1 MGWRNG
7 GYASVLLVAV
17 GAAMWG
23 TDAILRVPLLEV
35 ASPSQIVLLEHLVLL
50 LFSVPAVVLGWRFF
64 RGLGAAQWVAL
75 LVIGWGGS
83 AIATLLFTMA
93 FAVGNP
99 TVAILLQKT
108 QPLFAIALA
117 GILLRER
124 LGWAYW
130 PCFAVAMV
138 GAYLISFGDLG
149 AFAALG
155 SAELL
160 TAALALGAALLWG
173 SSTVL
178 GRLVLKDMPFYAL
191 TGARLLL
198 AVPLL
203 AGIVVAQGAAGG
215 LGAGF
220 ASEPGRVILLA
231 LIPGLL
237 ALLLYYRGLSG
248 TRASYATLAEL
259 AFPATAVVLNWTFLG
274 VGVSANQVLGFVLL
288 WGAVFV
294 LGYLNARGSGARTR
308 PPRWSAP
315 GKRFVPGCAPLLSLL
330 VFWSQP
336 WKAVDTLCVLE
347 PWYSAT
353 FSGPLRSAEVRS
365 LSRGPTRSMR
375 GTPKPHESA
384 IRPTDTSM
392 IARSPGRSGKW
403 GRSFSISASPGSRTS
418 PCP

>member
-23 TDAILRVPLLEV
+23 TDGILRVPLLEV

-50 LFSVPAVVLGWRFF
+50 LYSVPAVLLGWRFF

-83 AIATLLFTMA
+83 ALATLLFTTA
-93 FAVGNP
+93 FDVGNP
-99 TVAILLQKT
+99 TVVILLQKT

-117 GILLRER
+117 AILLRER

-138 GAYLISFGDLG
+138 GAYLISFGNLG
-149 AFAALG
+149 PFSALG

-160 TAALALGAALLWG
+160 PAALALGAALLWG

-178 GRLVLKDMPFYAL
+178 GRLVLKDVPFYAL
-191 TGARLLL
+191 TGARLFL

-203 AGIVVAQGAAGG
+203 ACIVVAQSSVGG
-215 LGAGF
+215 LAAGF
-220 ASEPGRVILLA
+220 ASEPSRVILLA

-237 ALLLYYRGLSG
+237 ALLLYYRGLTG

-274 VGVSANQVLGFVLL
+274 VGVSPNQILGFVLL

-294 LGYLNARGSGARTR
+294 LGYLNARA
-308 PPRWSAP
+308 PAPDPSAP
-315 GKRFVPGCAPLLSLL
+315 V
-330 VFWSQP
+330 V
-336 WKAVDTLCVLE
+336 
-347 PWYSAT
+347 
-353 FSGPLRSAEVRS
+353 
-365 LSRGPTRSMR
+365 
-375 GTPKPHESA
+375 GT
-384 IRPTDTSM
+384 
-392 IARSPGRSGKW
+392 G
-403 GRSFSISASPGSRTS
+403 
-418 PCP
+418 

>member
-7 GYASVLLVAV
+7 GYTSVLLIAV

-23 TDAILRVPLLEV
+23 TDGILRVPLLDV

-50 LFSVPAVVLGWRFF
+50 LYSVPAVVLGWRFF

-83 AIATLLFTMA
+83 ALATLLFTTA
-93 FAVGNP
+93 FAEGNP
-99 TVAILLQKT
+99 TVVILLQKT
-108 QPLFAIALA
+108 QPLFA
-117 GILLRER
+117 
-124 LGWAYW
+124 
-130 PCFAVAMV
+130 VAMV
-138 GAYLISFGDLG
+138 GTYMISFGNLG
-149 AFAALG
+149 PFTALG

-160 TAALALGAALLWG
+160 PAALALGAALLWG

-178 GRLVLKDMPFYAL
+178 GRLVLKDVPFYAL

-203 AGIVVAQGAAGG
+203 AGIVVAQSSVGG
-215 LGAGF
+215 LAAGF

-237 ALLLYYRGLSG
+237 ALLLYYRGLTG

-288 WGAVFV
+288 WGAVFM
-294 LGYLNARGSGARTR
+294 LGYLNAKA
-308 PPRWSAP
+308 PAPDPSAP
-315 GKRFVPGCAPLLSLL
+315 V
-330 VFWSQP
+330 V
-336 WKAVDTLCVLE
+336 
-347 PWYSAT
+347 
-353 FSGPLRSAEVRS
+353 
-365 LSRGPTRSMR
+365 
-375 GTPKPHESA
+375 GT
-384 IRPTDTSM
+384 
-392 IARSPGRSGKW
+392 G
-403 GRSFSISASPGSRTS
+403 
-418 PCP
+418 

>member
-7 GYASVLLVAV
+7 GYASVLLVAA

-23 TDAILRVPLLEV
+23 TDGVLRVPLLEV

-50 LFSVPAVVLGWRFF
+50 LFSVPAVLLGRRFF

-75 LVIGWGGS
+75 FIIGWGGS
-83 AIATLLFTMA
+83 ALATLLFTTA

-99 TVAILLQKT
+99 TVVILLQKT

-117 GILLRER
+117 AILLRER

-138 GAYLISFGDLG
+138 GAYLISFKDLG
-149 AFAALG
+149 PFRALT

-178 GRLVLKDMPFYAL
+178 GRLVLKDLPFHAL

-203 AGIVVAQGAAGG
+203 AGIVVAQGAIGT
-215 LGAGF
+215 LGSGF
-220 ASEPGRVILLA
+220 AAAPGRVVLLA

-237 ALLLYYRGLSG
+237 ALLVYYRGLTG
-248 TRASYATLAEL
+248 TRASYGTLAEL
-259 AFPATAVVLNWTFLG
+259 AFPATAVILNWAVLG
-274 VGVSANQVLGFVLL
+274 VGVTANQVVGFVLL

-294 LGYLNARGSGARTR
+294 VGYLNAKA
-308 PPRWSAP
+308 PAPDPSAP
-315 GKRFVPGCAPLLSLL
+315 VVGAG
-330 VFWSQP
+330 
-336 WKAVDTLCVLE
+336 
-347 PWYSAT
+347 
-353 FSGPLRSAEVRS
+353 
-365 LSRGPTRSMR
+365 
-375 GTPKPHESA
+375 
-384 IRPTDTSM
+384 
-392 IARSPGRSGKW
+392 
-403 GRSFSISASPGSRTS
+403 
-418 PCP
+418 

>member
-23 TDAILRVPLLEV
+23 TDGILRAPLLKV
-35 ASPSQIVLLEHLVLL
+35 ALPSQIVLLEHLVLL
-50 LFSVPAVVLGWRFF
+50 LYSVPAVVLGWRFF

-83 AIATLLFTMA
+83 ALATLLFTTA
-93 FAVGNP
+93 LDVGNP
-99 TVAILLQKT
+99 TVVILLQKT

-117 GILLRER
+117 AILLRER

-138 GAYLISFGDLG
+138 GTYMISFGNLG
-149 AFAALG
+149 PFTALG

-160 TAALALGAALLWG
+160 PAALALGAALLWG

-178 GRLVLKDMPFYAL
+178 GRLVLKDVPFYAL

-203 AGIVVAQGAAGG
+203 AGIVLAQGAAGAI
-215 LGAGF
+215 GAGF
-220 ASEPGRVILLA
+220 FAEPGRIFLLA

-248 TRASYATLAEL
+248 TKASYATLAEL

-294 LGYLNARGSGARTR
+294 LGYLNAK
-308 PPRWSAP
+308 AP
-315 GKRFVPGCAPLLSLL
+315 APDPSTP
-330 VFWSQP
+330 VI
-336 WKAVDTLCVLE
+336 
-347 PWYSAT
+347 
-353 FSGPLRSAEVRS
+353 
-365 LSRGPTRSMR
+365 
-375 GTPKPHESA
+375 GT
-384 IRPTDTSM
+384 
-392 IARSPGRSGKW
+392 G
-403 GRSFSISASPGSRTS
+403 
-418 PCP
+418 

>member
-7 GYASVLLVAV
+7 GYASVLLIAV

-23 TDAILRVPLLEV
+23 TDGILRVPLLEV

-50 LFSVPAVVLGWRFF
+50 LYSVPAVVLGWRFF
-64 RGLGAAQWVAL
+64 SGLGAAQWVAL

-83 AIATLLFTMA
+83 ALATLLFTTA
-93 FAVGNP
+93 FDVGNP
-99 TVAILLQKT
+99 TVVILLQKT

-117 GILLRER
+117 AILLRER

-138 GAYLISFGDLG
+138 GTYMISFGNLG
-149 AFAALG
+149 PFTALG

-160 TAALALGAALLWG
+160 PAVLALGAALLWG

-178 GRLVLKDMPFYAL
+178 GRLVLKDVPFYAL
-191 TGARLLL
+191 TGARLFL

-203 AGIVVAQGAAGG
+203 AGIVVAQSSVGG
-215 LGAGF
+215 LAAGF

-237 ALLLYYRGLSG
+237 ALLLYYRGLTG

-274 VGVSANQVLGFVLL
+274 VGVSANQILGFVLL
-288 WGAVFV
+288 WGAVFM
-294 LGYLNARGSGARTR
+294 LGYLNAKA
-308 PPRWSAP
+308 PAPDPSAP
-315 GKRFVPGCAPLLSLL
+315 VI
-330 VFWSQP
+330 
-336 WKAVDTLCVLE
+336 
-347 PWYSAT
+347 
-353 FSGPLRSAEVRS
+353 
-365 LSRGPTRSMR
+365 
-375 GTPKPHESA
+375 GT
-384 IRPTDTSM
+384 
-392 IARSPGRSGKW
+392 G
-403 GRSFSISASPGSRTS
+403 
-418 PCP
+418 

>member
-1 MGWRNG
+1 
-7 GYASVLLVAV
+7 
-17 GAAMWG
+17 
-23 TDAILRVPLLEV
+23 LRVPLLEV

-50 LFSVPAVVLGWRFF
+50 LYSVPAVVLGWRFF
-64 RGLGAAQWVAL
+64 RGLGMAQWISL

-83 AIATLLFTMA
+83 ALATLLFTKA

-99 TVAILLQKT
+99 TVVILLQKT
-108 QPLFAIALA
+108 QPLFAIVLA
-117 GILLRER
+117 AVLLRER

-130 PCFAVAMV
+130 PCFAVAMI
-138 GAYLISFGDLG
+138 GAYLISFGNLD

-160 TAALALGAALLWG
+160 AAALALGAALLWG

-178 GRLVLKDMPFYAL
+178 GRLVLKDMPFHAL

-198 AVPLL
+198 AAPLL
-203 AGIVVAQGAAGG
+203 VVIVVIQDAVGG
-215 LGAGF
+215 LGSAF

-237 ALLLYYRGLSG
+237 GLLLYYRGLTG

-294 LGYLNARGSGARTR
+294 LGYLNAKSPT
-308 PPRWSAP
+308 PDPSAP
-315 GKRFVPGCAPLLSLL
+315 V
-330 VFWSQP
+330 V
-336 WKAVDTLCVLE
+336 
-347 PWYSAT
+347 
-353 FSGPLRSAEVRS
+353 
-365 LSRGPTRSMR
+365 
-375 GTPKPHESA
+375 GT
-384 IRPTDTSM
+384 
-392 IARSPGRSGKW
+392 G
-403 GRSFSISASPGSRTS
+403 
-418 PCP
+418 

>member
-7 GYASVLLVAV
+7 GYASVMLVAV

-23 TDAILRVPLLEV
+23 TDGILRVPLLEV

-64 RGLGAAQWVAL
+64 RGLGVAQWVSL

-83 AIATLLFTMA
+83 ALATLLFTTA

-99 TVAILLQKT
+99 TVVILLQKT

-117 GILLRER
+117 AILLRER

-138 GAYLISFGDLG
+138 GAYMISFGNLG
-149 AFAALG
+149 PFTALG

-160 TAALALGAALLWG
+160 PAALAVGAALLWG

-178 GRLVLKDMPFYAL
+178 GRFVLKDVPFYAL
-191 TGARLLL
+191 TGARLFL

-203 AGIVVAQGAAGG
+203 AGIVVAQSSVGG
-215 LGAGF
+215 LAAGF

-237 ALLLYYRGLSG
+237 ALLLYYRGLTG

-274 VGVSANQVLGFVLL
+274 VGVSANQLLGFVIL

-294 LGYLNARGSGARTR
+294 LGYLNARA
-308 PPRWSAP
+308 PAPDPSAP
-315 GKRFVPGCAPLLSLL
+315 V
-330 VFWSQP
+330 V
-336 WKAVDTLCVLE
+336 
-347 PWYSAT
+347 
-353 FSGPLRSAEVRS
+353 
-365 LSRGPTRSMR
+365 
-375 GTPKPHESA
+375 GT
-384 IRPTDTSM
+384 
-392 IARSPGRSGKW
+392 G
-403 GRSFSISASPGSRTS
+403 
-418 PCP
+418 

>member
-7 GYASVLLVAV
+7 GYVSVLLIAV

-23 TDAILRVPLLEV
+23 TDGILRVPLLDV

-50 LFSVPAVVLGWRFF
+50 LYSVPAVVLGWRFF

-83 AIATLLFTMA
+83 ALATLLFTTA

-99 TVAILLQKT
+99 TVVILLQKT

-130 PCFAVAMV
+130 PCFLVAMV

-149 AFAALG
+149 PFMALG
-155 SAELL
+155 SAEAL
-160 TAALALGAALLWG
+160 TAVLALGAALLWG
-173 SSTVL
+173 SSTVM

-203 AGIVVAQGAAGG
+203 AGIVVAQGTLEGV
-215 LGAGF
+215 GAGF
-220 ASEPGRVILLA
+220 ASEPGRVVLLA
-231 LIPGLL
+231 LSPGLL

-248 TRASYATLAEL
+248 TRASYATRAEL
-259 AFPATAVVLNWTFLG
+259 ACPATAVVLNWAVLG
-274 VGVSANQVLGFVLL
+274 VGVNANQVLGFVLL
-288 WGAVFV
+288 WGAVVV
-294 LGYLNARGSGARTR
+294 LGYLNARSPA
-308 PPRWSAP
+308 PDPSAP
-315 GKRFVPGCAPLLSLL
+315 V
-330 VFWSQP
+330 V
-336 WKAVDTLCVLE
+336 
-347 PWYSAT
+347 
-353 FSGPLRSAEVRS
+353 
-365 LSRGPTRSMR
+365 
-375 GTPKPHESA
+375 GT
-384 IRPTDTSM
+384 
-392 IARSPGRSGKW
+392 G
-403 GRSFSISASPGSRTS
+403 
-418 PCP
+418 

>member
-23 TDAILRVPLLEV
+23 TDGILRVPLLEV

-50 LFSVPAVVLGWRFF
+50 LYSVPAVVLGWRFL
-64 RGLGAAQWVAL
+64 RGLGAAQWIAL
-75 LVIGWGGS
+75 LIIGWGGS
-83 AIATLLFTMA
+83 ALATLLFTTA

-99 TVAILLQKT
+99 TVVILLQKT

-117 GILLRER
+117 AILLRER

-138 GAYLISFGDLG
+138 GAYLVSFGDLG
-149 AFAALG
+149 PFMALG
-155 SAELL
+155 SAEAIA
-160 TAALALGAALLWG
+160 AALALGAALLWG

-178 GRLVLKDMPFYAL
+178 GRLVLKDMPFNTL

-203 AGIVVAQGAAGG
+203 AGIVVAQGAIGG
-215 LGAGF
+215 LGTGF
-220 ASEPGRVILLA
+220 AAEPGRVILLA

-294 LGYLNARGSGARTR
+294 LGYLNAKSPA
-308 PPRWSAP
+308 PDPSAP
-315 GKRFVPGCAPLLSLL
+315 VI
-330 VFWSQP
+330 
-336 WKAVDTLCVLE
+336 
-347 PWYSAT
+347 
-353 FSGPLRSAEVRS
+353 
-365 LSRGPTRSMR
+365 
-375 GTPKPHESA
+375 GT
-384 IRPTDTSM
+384 
-392 IARSPGRSGKW
+392 G
-403 GRSFSISASPGSRTS
+403 
-418 PCP
+418 

>member
-23 TDAILRVPLLEV
+23 TDGILRVPLLEV

-50 LFSVPAVVLGWRFF
+50 VYSVPAVVLGWRFF
-64 RGLGAAQWVAL
+64 RGLGTAQWVAL
-75 LVIGWGGS
+75 LIIGWGGS
-83 AIATLLFTMA
+83 AIATLLFTTA
-93 FAVGNP
+93 FTVGNP
-99 TVAILLQKT
+99 TVVILLQKT

-117 GILLRER
+117 TILLRER

-138 GAYLISFGDLG
+138 GAYLISFGDFG
-149 AFAALG
+149 PFRALG
-155 SAELL
+155 SAEAIA
-160 TAALALGAALLWG
+160 AALALGAALLWG

-178 GRLVLKDMPFYAL
+178 GRLVLKDMPFNTL

-203 AGIVVAQGAAGG
+203 AGIVIAQGSVGG
-215 LGAGF
+215 LGTGF

-237 ALLLYYRGLSG
+237 ALLLYYRGLTG

-274 VGVSANQVLGFVLL
+274 VGVSANQVLGFMLL

-294 LGYLNARGSGARTR
+294 LGYLNAKA
-308 PPRWSAP
+308 PAPDPSAP
-315 GKRFVPGCAPLLSLL
+315 VI
-330 VFWSQP
+330 
-336 WKAVDTLCVLE
+336 
-347 PWYSAT
+347 
-353 FSGPLRSAEVRS
+353 
-365 LSRGPTRSMR
+365 
-375 GTPKPHESA
+375 GT
-384 IRPTDTSM
+384 
-392 IARSPGRSGKW
+392 G
-403 GRSFSISASPGSRTS
+403 
-418 PCP
+418 

>member
-23 TDAILRVPLLEV
+23 TDGILRVPLLEV
-35 ASPSQIVLLEHLVLL
+35 ATPSQIVLLEHLVLL
-50 LFSVPAVVLGWRFF
+50 LYSVPAVLLGWRFF
-64 RGLGAAQWVAL
+64 RGLGTAQWVAL

-83 AIATLLFTMA
+83 ALATLLFTTA
-93 FAVGNP
+93 FVVGNP
-99 TVAILLQKT
+99 TVVILLQKA

-117 GILLRER
+117 AILLRER

-138 GAYLISFGDLG
+138 GAYLISFGNLG
-149 AFAALG
+149 PFSALG

-160 TAALALGAALLWG
+160 PAALALGAALLWG

-178 GRLVLKDMPFYAL
+178 GRLVLKDVPFYAL
-191 TGARLLL
+191 TGARLFL

-203 AGIVVAQGAAGG
+203 AGIVVAQSSVSG
-215 LGAGF
+215 LAAGF

-237 ALLLYYRGLSG
+237 ALLLYYRGLTG

-288 WGAVFV
+288 WGAVFM
-294 LGYLNARGSGARTR
+294 LGYLNAKA
-308 PPRWSAP
+308 PAPDPSAP
-315 GKRFVPGCAPLLSLL
+315 V
-330 VFWSQP
+330 V
-336 WKAVDTLCVLE
+336 
-347 PWYSAT
+347 
-353 FSGPLRSAEVRS
+353 
-365 LSRGPTRSMR
+365 
-375 GTPKPHESA
+375 GT
-384 IRPTDTSM
+384 
-392 IARSPGRSGKW
+392 G
-403 GRSFSISASPGSRTS
+403 
-418 PCP
+418 

>member
-7 GYASVLLVAV
+7 GYASVLLIAV

-23 TDAILRVPLLEV
+23 TDGILRVPLLEV

-50 LFSVPAVVLGWRFF
+50 LYSVPAVVLGWRFF

-75 LVIGWGGS
+75 LLIGWGGS
-83 AIATLLFTMA
+83 ALATLLFTTA
-93 FAVGNP
+93 FAEGNP
-99 TVAILLQKT
+99 TVVILLQKT

-117 GILLRER
+117 AILLRER

-138 GAYLISFGDLG
+138 GTYMISFGNLG
-149 AFAALG
+149 PFTALG

-160 TAALALGAALLWG
+160 PAALALGAALLWG

-178 GRLVLKDMPFYAL
+178 GRLVLKDVPFYAL

-203 AGIVVAQGAAGG
+203 AGIVVAQSSVGG
-215 LGAGF
+215 LAAGF

-237 ALLLYYRGLSG
+237 ALLLYYRGLTG

-288 WGAVFV
+288 WGAVFM
-294 LGYLNARGSGARTR
+294 LGYLNAKA
-308 PPRWSAP
+308 PAPDPSAP
-315 GKRFVPGCAPLLSLL
+315 V
-330 VFWSQP
+330 V
-336 WKAVDTLCVLE
+336 
-347 PWYSAT
+347 
-353 FSGPLRSAEVRS
+353 
-365 LSRGPTRSMR
+365 
-375 GTPKPHESA
+375 GT
-384 IRPTDTSM
+384 
-392 IARSPGRSGKW
+392 G
-403 GRSFSISASPGSRTS
+403 
-418 PCP
+418 

>member
-23 TDAILRVPLLEV
+23 TDGILRVPLLEV

-50 LFSVPAVVLGWRFF
+50 LYSVPAVVLGWRFF
-64 RGLGAAQWVAL
+64 RGLGTAQWVAL

-83 AIATLLFTMA
+83 ALATLLFTTA
-93 FAVGNP
+93 FVVGNP
-99 TVAILLQKT
+99 TVVILLQKT

-117 GILLRER
+117 AILLRER

-138 GAYLISFGDLG
+138 GAYLVSFGDLG
-149 AFAALG
+149 PFKALG
-155 SAELL
+155 SAEAIA
-160 TAALALGAALLWG
+160 AALALGAALLWG

-178 GRLVLKDMPFYAL
+178 GRLVLKDMPFNTL

-203 AGIVVAQGAAGG
+203 AGIVIAQGSVGG
-215 LGAGF
+215 LAAGF

-259 AFPATAVVLNWTFLG
+259 AFPATAVVLNWAVLG
-274 VGVSANQVLGFVLL
+274 VGVSANQILGFILL

-294 LGYLNARGSGARTR
+294 LGYLNAKA
-308 PPRWSAP
+308 PAPDPSAP
-315 GKRFVPGCAPLLSLL
+315 VI
-330 VFWSQP
+330 
-336 WKAVDTLCVLE
+336 
-347 PWYSAT
+347 
-353 FSGPLRSAEVRS
+353 
-365 LSRGPTRSMR
+365 
-375 GTPKPHESA
+375 GT
-384 IRPTDTSM
+384 
-392 IARSPGRSGKW
+392 G
-403 GRSFSISASPGSRTS
+403 
-418 PCP
+418 

>member
-1 MGWRNG
+1 VGWKNG
-7 GYASVLLVAV
+7 GYVSVLLVAV

-23 TDAILRVPLLEV
+23 TDGILRVPLLEV

-50 LFSVPAVVLGWRFF
+50 LYSVPAVVLGWRFF
-64 RGLGAAQWVAL
+64 RGLGVAQWISL

-83 AIATLLFTMA
+83 ALATLLFTTA

-99 TVAILLQKT
+99 TVVILLQKT
-108 QPLFAIALA
+108 QPLFAIVLA
-117 GILLRER
+117 AVLLRER

-138 GAYLISFGDLG
+138 GAYLISFGNLD

-160 TAALALGAALLWG
+160 AAALALGAALLWG

-178 GRLVLKDMPFYAL
+178 GRLVLKDMPFHAL

-198 AVPLL
+198 AAPLL
-203 AGIVVAQGAAGG
+203 AGIVVVQGAVGG
-215 LGAGF
+215 LGAAF

-237 ALLLYYRGLSG
+237 GLLLYYRGLTG

-294 LGYLNARGSGARTR
+294 LGYLNAKSPT
-308 PPRWSAP
+308 PDPSAP
-315 GKRFVPGCAPLLSLL
+315 V
-330 VFWSQP
+330 V
-336 WKAVDTLCVLE
+336 
-347 PWYSAT
+347 
-353 FSGPLRSAEVRS
+353 
-365 LSRGPTRSMR
+365 
-375 GTPKPHESA
+375 GT
-384 IRPTDTSM
+384 
-392 IARSPGRSGKW
+392 G
-403 GRSFSISASPGSRTS
+403 
-418 PCP
+418 

>member
-23 TDAILRVPLLEV
+23 TDGILRVPLLEV

-50 LFSVPAVVLGWRFF
+50 LYSVPAVVLGWRFF
-64 RGLGAAQWVAL
+64 RGLGTAQWVAL

-83 AIATLLFTMA
+83 ALATLLFTTA
-93 FAVGNP
+93 FVVGNP
-99 TVAILLQKT
+99 TVVILLQKT

-117 GILLRER
+117 AILLRER

-138 GAYLISFGDLG
+138 GAYLISFGDLSP
-149 AFAALG
+149 FRALG
-155 SAELL
+155 SAEAMA
-160 TAALALGAALLWG
+160 AALALGAALLWG

-178 GRLVLKDMPFYAL
+178 GRLVLKDMPFNTL

-203 AGIVVAQGAAGG
+203 AGIVIAQGSVGG
-215 LGAGF
+215 LGTGF
-220 ASEPGRVILLA
+220 AAEPGRVILLA

-288 WGAVFV
+288 WSAVFV
-294 LGYLNARGSGARTR
+294 LGYLNAKSPA
-308 PPRWSAP
+308 PDPSAP
-315 GKRFVPGCAPLLSLL
+315 V
-330 VFWSQP
+330 V
-336 WKAVDTLCVLE
+336 
-347 PWYSAT
+347 
-353 FSGPLRSAEVRS
+353 
-365 LSRGPTRSMR
+365 
-375 GTPKPHESA
+375 GT
-384 IRPTDTSM
+384 
-392 IARSPGRSGKW
+392 G
-403 GRSFSISASPGSRTS
+403 
-418 PCP
+418 

>member
-1 MGWRNG
+1 VGWRNG
-7 GYASVLLVAV
+7 GYVSVLLVAL

-23 TDAILRVPLLEV
+23 TDGILRVPLLEV

-50 LFSVPAVVLGWRFF
+50 LYSVPAVVLGWRFF
-64 RGLGAAQWVAL
+64 RGLGMAQWISL

-83 AIATLLFTMA
+83 ALATLLFTKA

-99 TVAILLQKT
+99 TVVILLQKT
-108 QPLFAIALA
+108 QPLFAIVLA
-117 GILLRER
+117 AVLLRER

-130 PCFAVAMV
+130 PCFAVAMI
-138 GAYLISFGDLG
+138 GAYLISFGNLD

-160 TAALALGAALLWG
+160 AAALALGAALLWG

-178 GRLVLKDMPFYAL
+178 GRLVLKDMPFHAL

-198 AVPLL
+198 AAPLL
-203 AGIVVAQGAAGG
+203 VVIVVIQDAVGG
-215 LGAGF
+215 LGSAF

-237 ALLLYYRGLSG
+237 GLLLDYRGLTG

-294 LGYLNARGSGARTR
+294 LGYLNAKSPT
-308 PPRWSAP
+308 PDPSAP
-315 GKRFVPGCAPLLSLL
+315 V
-330 VFWSQP
+330 V
-336 WKAVDTLCVLE
+336 
-347 PWYSAT
+347 
-353 FSGPLRSAEVRS
+353 
-365 LSRGPTRSMR
+365 
-375 GTPKPHESA
+375 GT
-384 IRPTDTSM
+384 
-392 IARSPGRSGKW
+392 G
-403 GRSFSISASPGSRTS
+403 
-418 PCP
+418 

>member
-1 MGWRNG
+1 VGWRNG

-23 TDAILRVPLLEV
+23 TDAVLRVPLLEV

-50 LFSVPAVVLGWRFF
+50 LYSVPAVVLGWRFF
-64 RGLGAAQWVAL
+64 RGLGAAQWGAL

-83 AIATLLFTMA
+83 ALATLLFTTA

-108 QPLFAIALA
+108 QPLFAVVLA
-117 GILLRER
+117 AILLRER

-138 GAYLISFGDLG
+138 GAYMISFGNLG
-149 AFAALG
+149 PFAALG

-178 GRLVLKDMPFYAL
+178 GRLILKDVPFYAL

-198 AVPLL
+198 AAPLL
-203 AGIVVAQGAAGG
+203 AGIVVAQGYVGG

-220 ASEPGRVILLA
+220 ASEPGRVVLLA

-237 ALLLYYRGLSG
+237 ALLLYYRGLTG

-259 AFPATAVVLNWTFLG
+259 AFPATAVVLNWTVLG

-294 LGYLNARGSGARTR
+294 LGYLNARA
-308 PPRWSAP
+308 PAPDPSAP
-315 GKRFVPGCAPLLSLL
+315 V
-330 VFWSQP
+330 V
-336 WKAVDTLCVLE
+336 
-347 PWYSAT
+347 
-353 FSGPLRSAEVRS
+353 
-365 LSRGPTRSMR
+365 
-375 GTPKPHESA
+375 GT
-384 IRPTDTSM
+384 
-392 IARSPGRSGKW
+392 G
-403 GRSFSISASPGSRTS
+403 
-418 PCP
+418 

>member
-1 MGWRNG
+1 VGWRNG
-7 GYASVLLVAV
+7 GYVSVLLVAV

-23 TDAILRVPLLEV
+23 TDGLLRVPLLEV

-50 LFSVPAVVLGWRFF
+50 LYSVPAVALGWRFF
-64 RGLGAAQWVAL
+64 RGLGMAQWISL

-83 AIATLLFTMA
+83 ALATLLFTKA

-99 TVAILLQKT
+99 TVVILLQKT
-108 QPLFAIALA
+108 QPLFAIVLA
-117 GILLRER
+117 AFLLRER

-138 GAYLISFGDLG
+138 GAYLISFGNLD

-160 TAALALGAALLWG
+160 AAALALGAALLWG

-178 GRLVLKDMPFYAL
+178 GRLVLKDMPFHAL

-198 AVPLL
+198 AAPLL
-203 AGIVVAQGAAGG
+203 AGIVVIQGAVGG
-215 LGAGF
+215 LGAAF

-237 ALLLYYRGLSG
+237 GLLLYYRGLTG

-294 LGYLNARGSGARTR
+294 LGYLNAKSPT
-308 PPRWSAP
+308 PDPSAP
-315 GKRFVPGCAPLLSLL
+315 V
-330 VFWSQP
+330 V
-336 WKAVDTLCVLE
+336 
-347 PWYSAT
+347 
-353 FSGPLRSAEVRS
+353 
-365 LSRGPTRSMR
+365 
-375 GTPKPHESA
+375 GT
-384 IRPTDTSM
+384 
-392 IARSPGRSGKW
+392 G
-403 GRSFSISASPGSRTS
+403 
-418 PCP
+418 

>member
-7 GYASVLLVAV
+7 GYVSVLLVAL
-17 GAAMWG
+17 GASLWG

-50 LFSVPAVVLGWRFF
+50 LYSVPAVALGWRFF
-64 RGLGAAQWVAL
+64 RGFKAPQWASL
-75 LVIGWGGS
+75 LVIAWGGS
-83 AIATLLFTMA
+83 ALATLLFTTA

-108 QPLFAIALA
+108 QPLFAVALA
-117 GILLRER
+117 SVLLRER

-130 PCFAVAMV
+130 PCFAVAML

-149 AFAALG
+149 PFRALS
-155 SAELL
+155 SAEAL

-178 GRLVLKDMPFYAL
+178 GRLVLKDVPFHAL

-203 AGIVVAQGAAGG
+203 VVIVLAQGSLGG
-215 LGAGF
+215 AGAGF
-220 ASEPGRVILLA
+220 TAEPGRVVLLA

-237 ALLLYYRGLSG
+237 ALLLYYRGLTG

-259 AFPATAVVLNWTFLG
+259 AFPATAVVLNWAFLG
-274 VGVSANQVLGFVLL
+274 VGVTANQVVGFVLL

-294 LGYLNARGSGARTR
+294 LGYLNTKAPVPDAPPTMVGA
-308 PPRWSAP
+308 
-315 GKRFVPGCAPLLSLL
+315 G
-330 VFWSQP
+330 
-336 WKAVDTLCVLE
+336 
-347 PWYSAT
+347 
-353 FSGPLRSAEVRS
+353 
-365 LSRGPTRSMR
+365 
-375 GTPKPHESA
+375 
-384 IRPTDTSM
+384 
-392 IARSPGRSGKW
+392 
-403 GRSFSISASPGSRTS
+403 
-418 PCP
+418 

>member
-7 GYASVLLVAV
+7 GYVSVLLVAV

-23 TDAILRVPLLEV
+23 TDGILRVPLLEV

-50 LFSVPAVVLGWRFF
+50 LYSVPAVVLGWRFF
-64 RGLGAAQWVAL
+64 RGLGMAQWISL

-83 AIATLLFTMA
+83 ALATLLFTTA

-99 TVAILLQKT
+99 TVVILLQKT
-108 QPLFAIALA
+108 QPLFAIVLA
-117 GILLRER
+117 AVLLRER

-138 GAYLISFGDLG
+138 GAYLISFGNLD

-160 TAALALGAALLWG
+160 AAALALGAALLWG

-178 GRLVLKDMPFYAL
+178 GRLVLKDMPFHAL

-198 AVPLL
+198 AAPLL
-203 AGIVVAQGAAGG
+203 VVIVVIQEAVGG
-215 LGAGF
+215 LGSAF

-237 ALLLYYRGLSG
+237 GLLLYYRGLTG

-294 LGYLNARGSGARTR
+294 LGYLNAKTPA
-308 PPRWSAP
+308 PDPSAP
-315 GKRFVPGCAPLLSLL
+315 V
-330 VFWSQP
+330 V
-336 WKAVDTLCVLE
+336 
-347 PWYSAT
+347 
-353 FSGPLRSAEVRS
+353 
-365 LSRGPTRSMR
+365 
-375 GTPKPHESA
+375 GT
-384 IRPTDTSM
+384 
-392 IARSPGRSGKW
+392 G
-403 GRSFSISASPGSRTS
+403 
-418 PCP
+418 

>member
-7 GYASVLLVAV
+7 GYVSVLLVAV

-23 TDAILRVPLLEV
+23 TDGILRVPLLEV

-50 LFSVPAVVLGWRFF
+50 LYSVPAVVLGWRFF
-64 RGLGAAQWVAL
+64 RGLGVAQWISL

-83 AIATLLFTMA
+83 ALATLLFTKA
-93 FAVGNP
+93 FTVGNP
-99 TVAILLQKT
+99 TVVILLQKS
-108 QPLFAIALA
+108 QPLFAIVLA
-117 GILLRER
+117 AVLLRER

-138 GAYLISFGDLG
+138 GAYLISFGGLG

-160 TAALALGAALLWG
+160 AAALALGAALLWG

-178 GRLVLKDMPFYAL
+178 GRLVLKDMPFHAL

-198 AVPLL
+198 AAPLL
-203 AGIVVAQGAAGG
+203 AGIVVVQGAVGG
-215 LGAGF
+215 LGAAF

-237 ALLLYYRGLSG
+237 GLLLYYRGLTG

-294 LGYLNARGSGARTR
+294 LGYLNAKSPT
-308 PPRWSAP
+308 PDPSAP
-315 GKRFVPGCAPLLSLL
+315 V
-330 VFWSQP
+330 V
-336 WKAVDTLCVLE
+336 
-347 PWYSAT
+347 
-353 FSGPLRSAEVRS
+353 
-365 LSRGPTRSMR
+365 
-375 GTPKPHESA
+375 GT
-384 IRPTDTSM
+384 
-392 IARSPGRSGKW
+392 G
-403 GRSFSISASPGSRTS
+403 
-418 PCP
+418 

>member
-7 GYASVLLVAV
+7 GYVSVLLVAV

-23 TDAILRVPLLEV
+23 TDGLLRVPLLEV

-50 LFSVPAVVLGWRFF
+50 LYSVPAVVLGWRFF
-64 RGLGAAQWVAL
+64 RGLGMAQWISL

-83 AIATLLFTMA
+83 ALATLLFTKA
-93 FAVGNP
+93 FTVGNP
-99 TVAILLQKT
+99 TVVILLQKS
-108 QPLFAIALA
+108 QPLFAIVLA
-117 GILLRER
+117 AFLLRER

-138 GAYLISFGDLG
+138 GAYLISFGNLD

-160 TAALALGAALLWG
+160 AAALALGAALLWG

-178 GRLVLKDMPFYAL
+178 GRLVLKDMPFHAL

-198 AVPLL
+198 AAPLL
-203 AGIVVAQGAAGG
+203 AGIVVIQGAVGG
-215 LGAGF
+215 LGAAF

-237 ALLLYYRGLSG
+237 GLLLYYRGLTG

-294 LGYLNARGSGARTR
+294 LGYLNARSPT
-308 PPRWSAP
+308 PDPSAP
-315 GKRFVPGCAPLLSLL
+315 V
-330 VFWSQP
+330 V
-336 WKAVDTLCVLE
+336 
-347 PWYSAT
+347 
-353 FSGPLRSAEVRS
+353 
-365 LSRGPTRSMR
+365 
-375 GTPKPHESA
+375 GT
-384 IRPTDTSM
+384 
-392 IARSPGRSGKW
+392 G
-403 GRSFSISASPGSRTS
+403 
-418 PCP
+418 

>member
-7 GYASVLLVAV
+7 GYASVLLIAV

-23 TDAILRVPLLEV
+23 TDGILRVPLLEV

-50 LFSVPAVVLGWRFF
+50 LYSVPAVVLGWRFF

-83 AIATLLFTMA
+83 ALATLLFTTA
-93 FAVGNP
+93 LDVGNP
-99 TVAILLQKT
+99 TVVILLQKT

-117 GILLRER
+117 AILLRER

-138 GAYLISFGDLG
+138 GTYMISFGNLG
-149 AFAALG
+149 PFTALG

-160 TAALALGAALLWG
+160 PAALALGAALLWG

-178 GRLVLKDMPFYAL
+178 GRLVLKDVPFYAL

-203 AGIVVAQGAAGG
+203 AGIVVAQSSVGG
-215 LGAGF
+215 LAAGF

-237 ALLLYYRGLSG
+237 ALLLYYRGLTG

-274 VGVSANQVLGFVLL
+274 VGVSANQILGFVLL
-288 WGAVFV
+288 WGAVFM
-294 LGYLNARGSGARTR
+294 LGYLNAKA
-308 PPRWSAP
+308 PAPDPSAP
-315 GKRFVPGCAPLLSLL
+315 VI
-330 VFWSQP
+330 
-336 WKAVDTLCVLE
+336 
-347 PWYSAT
+347 
-353 FSGPLRSAEVRS
+353 
-365 LSRGPTRSMR
+365 
-375 GTPKPHESA
+375 GT
-384 IRPTDTSM
+384 
-392 IARSPGRSGKW
+392 G
-403 GRSFSISASPGSRTS
+403 
-418 PCP
+418 